1 MWTEADKSKQ
11 EQMKINKQTNKQKY
25 TITKQNQVKKK
36 QTEFFLCPTL
46 MTRQKKNI
54 FLFFT
59 QPKTYHLSH
68 FIYILDN
75 FSLMSFNT
83 ANLKVTLPQ
92 DKQ

>member
-1 MWTEADKSKQ
+1 
-11 EQMKINKQTNKQKY
+11 MKINKQTNKQ
-25 TITKQNQVKKK
+25 TKIHNHKTKSSLKKK

-54 FLFFT
+54 FLFLT

-68 FIYILDN
+68 FIYILGN
-75 FSLMSFNT
+75 FSLMSLDT